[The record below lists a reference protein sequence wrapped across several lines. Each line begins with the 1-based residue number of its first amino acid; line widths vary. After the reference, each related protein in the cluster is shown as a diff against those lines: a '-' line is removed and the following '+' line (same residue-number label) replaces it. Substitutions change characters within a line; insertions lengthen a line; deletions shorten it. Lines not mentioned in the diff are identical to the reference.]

1 MRERRAVRPRPN
13 RLMDHREFPLLYVD
27 DEPDNL
33 RIFELSFRREFS
45 ILTASTGEE
54 GLQVFNENP
63 VAVVLSDYRMPG
75 MNGVEFLSRVH
86 EIDSKA
92 VRILVTAYG
101 DAETLGE
108 AINDGGIYKFIAKP
122 WEPEDMG
129 LTIRRAIEAYALDRE
144 RDGLL
149 DELTLINR
157 LSRSMH
163 RELDLDRLL
172 KLLLEAAYN
181 ELEFDGA
188 ALLFFDK
195 AGEQLSWAQILPEGD
210 VARRLREI
218 SISRQSAPRF
228 VARLRGGETQSVRL
242 DEPFG
247 LEPPLRDWATEVS
260 ADEIIVVPLVGQR
273 EVIAALAVDQRSGG
287 RRFGA
292 DDRTLLDGLAIQA
305 VIAIENARLV
315 EDLRNSREQ
324 VRRADRLGTL
334 GTLAAGLA
342 HEINNPLV
350 CINTFLTLAPQK
362 QGSNDLEFW
371 GDFHSLAQSE
381 FERIR
386 GLVATMSRLGHADGE
401 VAVQQ
406 AVDIGGLAHE
416 VTRLL
421 QRELKVAGVTLS
433 VEVNPQTEKIS
444 AVRDQL
450 HQVLLNLLLNA
461 IHATPNGGSVSV
473 LVEPDRD
480 RPYDIVSVAVED
492 TGSGIPE
499 EHLERI
505 FDPFFTTKEPDEG
518 TGLGLMITHQI
529 VADHGGVIEVRS
541 QPGSGT
547 CFRVRLPVEGCYARI
562 GS

>member
-1 MRERRAVRPRPN
+1 M
-13 RLMDHREFPLLYVD
+13 LMEHREFPLLYVD

-33 RIFELSFRREFS
+33 RIFELSFQRDFS
-45 ILTASTGEE
+45 ILTAENGEQ
-54 GLQVFNENP
+54 GLRILNENP

-75 MNGVEFLSRVH
+75 MNGVEFLSRVR
-86 EIDSKA
+86 EIDPKV

-101 DAETLGE
+101 DAETLGD
-108 AINDGGIYKFIAKP
+108 AINDGRIYKFIAKP

-163 RELDLDRLL
+163 RELEVDRLL
-172 KLLLEAAYN
+172 KLLLEAAHH

-195 AGEQLSWAQILPEGD
+195 AGQQLSWAEMVPDGD
-210 VARRLREI
+210 AGPRLREI
-218 SISRQSAPRF
+218 SIDRESAPRF
-228 VARLRGGETQSVRL
+228 IAGLRGGETQSL
-242 DEPFG
+242 CLADLFDFEIPI
-247 LEPPLRDWATEVS
+247 RDWLTEVS

-273 EVIAALAVDQRSGG
+273 EVIGALAVDQRSGG

-315 EDLRNSREQ
+315 EDLRNTREQ

-362 QGSNDLEFW
+362 REQEDSEFW
-371 GDFHSLAQSE
+371 GDYHSLAQSE
-381 FERIR
+381 LERIR
-386 GLVATMSRLGHADGE
+386 GLVSTMSRLGHGGDDA
-401 VAVQQ
+401 AKVQE
-406 AVDIGGLAHE
+406 AVDLGELARE
-416 VTRLL
+416 VTTLL
-421 QRELKVAGVTLS
+421 QRELKAGGVALS
-433 VEVNPQTEKIS
+433 LETNPQTAKIT
-444 AVRDQL
+444 AVREQI

-461 IHATPNGGSVSV
+461 IHATPEGGSLRVS
-473 LVEPDRD
+473 VEPDRD
-480 RPYDIVSVAVED
+480 QPLDLVSMAVED
-492 TGSGIPE
+492 TGLGIPE
-499 EHLERI
+499 ENLDRI

-529 VADHGGVIEVRS
+529 VADHGGTIEVRS
-541 QPGSGT
+541 QPGAGS
-547 CFRVRLPVEGCYARI
+547 CFRIRLPVNGRS
-562 GS
+562 GF

>member
-1 MRERRAVRPRPN
+1 
-13 RLMDHREFPLLYVD
+13 MDYREFPLLYVD

-33 RIFELSFRREFS
+33 RIFELSFERDFS
-45 ILTASTGEE
+45 ILTAETGEQ
-54 GLQVFNENP
+54 GLRVLNQNP

-75 MNGVEFLSRVH
+75 MTGVEFLSRAR
-86 EIDSKA
+86 EIDPNV

-101 DAETLGE
+101 DAETLGD
-108 AINDGGIYKFIAKP
+108 AINDGRIYKFIAKP

-129 LTIRRAIEAYALDRE
+129 LTIRRAIEAYALARE
-144 RDGLL
+144 REGLL

-163 RELDLDRLL
+163 RELELERLL
-172 KLLLEAAYN
+172 RLLLDAAHN

-195 AGEQLSWAQILPEGD
+195 AGRQLSWAEMVPDGD

-218 SISRQSAPRF
+218 SIRRQSAPRF
-228 VARLRGGETQSVRL
+228 IASLRGGETQSL
-242 DEPFG
+242 QLGDLSD
-247 LEPPLRDWATEVS
+247 LESPIRDWVTEVS

-273 EVIAALAVDQRSGG
+273 EVIGALAVDQRSGG

-315 EDLRNSREQ
+315 EDLRNTREQ

-350 CINTFLTLAPQK
+350 CVNTFLTLAPQK
-362 QGSNDLEFW
+362 RQQADPEFW
-371 GDFHSLAQSE
+371 GEYHALAQSE
-381 FERIR
+381 LERIR
-386 GLVATMSRLGHADGE
+386 GLVATMSRLAHGGNDAMTLQE
-401 VAVQQ
+401 
-406 AVDIGGLAHE
+406 AVDLGELVRE
-416 VTRLL
+416 VTTLL
-421 QRELKVAGVTLS
+421 QRELKAAGVALS
-433 VEVNPQTEKIS
+433 LEVSPQTEKIT
-444 AVRDQL
+444 AVRDQI

-461 IHATPNGGSVSV
+461 IHATPSGGSVKV

-480 RPYDIVSVAVED
+480 RPLEVVAVVVED
-492 TGSGIPE
+492 TGAGIPE
-499 EHLERI
+499 EHLEQI

-529 VADHGGVIEVRS
+529 VADHDGTIDVRS
-541 QPGSGT
+541 QPGCGS
-547 CFRVRLPVEGCYARI
+547 CFRVRLPVKGRPRC
-562 GS
+562 